1 MYNTYIYR
9 YHCPLWMHYW
19 VHKEAAASPHARI
32 SFFKNGKFQGYA
44 FEDIWCGTYYPAAS
58 FYYGGCATANFGP
71 EFRFPPKC
79 PVSRSGVKVE
89 RAEGGGGGGDMYGT
103 VRSATRRR
111 SCSCGT
117 KSLWR
122 RKGSALAAYLALA
135 LALLLL
141 PFLRPLLVFRPH
153 ITISPYKPIYYFFPS
168 IFLCSSLTHPLP
180 LSSPSLPPPYHPYI
194 IIII

>member
-1 MYNTYIYR
+1 MPSRIFGPAPTTQPP
-9 YHCPLWMHYW
+9 HFTT
-19 VHKEAAASPHARI
+19 EAAPRPTLGQNSGSRQNAR
-32 SFFKNGKFQGYA
+32 
-44 FEDIWCGTYYPAAS
+44 
-58 FYYGGCATANFGP
+58 
-71 EFRFPPKC
+71 FRDRG
-79 PVSRSGVKVE
+79 SRWRGRREV
-89 RAEGGGGGGDMYGT
+89 GGGGDMYGT

-153 ITISPYKPIYYFFPS
+153 ITISPYHPIYYFFPS

>member
-1 MYNTYIYR
+1 MPSRIFGPAPTTQPP
-9 YHCPLWMHYW
+9 HFTT
-19 VHKEAAASPHARI
+19 EAAPRPTLGQNSGSRQNALFRARG
-32 SFFKNGKFQGYA
+32 SRWREGK
-44 FEDIWCGTYYPAAS
+44 
-58 FYYGGCATANFGP
+58 
-71 EFRFPPKC
+71 
-79 PVSRSGVKVE
+79 GVGRE
-89 RAEGGGGGGDMYGT
+89 RGMYGT
-103 VRSATRRR
+103 VRSATPPR